1 MKNTLTSRRRW
12 CRDLGLAFVVLAA
25 SLLPACNDTVSN
37 VPGVLRAFT
46 IVTVEP
52 NPVIGNQDFLT
63 GAVNATYRIKIQEIN
78 GLGGQ
83 VQFINSTAF
92 DPETGV
98 QVAVT
103 YWDSPDLLVFVGKDR
118 IDAQGELEV
127 TQTVNYILP
136 DGRVEADLTVAVQ
149 FVDDN
154 GNTTNQSLLVRIVPA
169 TTG

>member
-1 MKNTLTSRRRW
+1 
-12 CRDLGLAFVVLAA
+12 
-25 SLLPACNDTVSN
+25 VS
-37 VPGVLRAFT
+37 
-46 IVTVEP
+46 
-52 NPVIGNQDFLT
+52 
-63 GAVNATYRIKIQEIN
+63 ATYRIKIQEVN

-118 IDAQGELEV
+118 IDALGELDV